1 MNCKKNKKSKH
12 HAFTL
17 VEILV
22 SVVISAFIAMV
33 AVAAMKVVS
42 SSGKR
47 IEEYVD
53 YTSELRIAAQTIRR
67 DMENLYRSQDKSKML
82 FSCQFED
89 SPMGPVQK
97 LRFYTVSR
105 VQARPS
111 DAERDVYEVEY
122 FLMTAQERQE
132 LSQQETSYDSQNA
145 ETSTENEDTF
155 IMRSFLMRRYQ
166 PNPDPNSQP
175 GGILT
180 VMAPD
185 MVEFYISF
193 WDGEQWVDQWDPES
207 ERLPILAEVNLTM
220 FNPESEFP
228 SNVKFL
234 TSWFLTGDN
243 RMSTENGP
251 YDDDGQKTGYIQSDS
266 MSQSQTGLQQ

>member
-1 MNCKKNKKSKH
+1 MNSKKTVKSKYR
-12 HAFTL
+12 AFTL
-17 VEILV
+17 VEIII

-53 YTSELRIAAQTIRR
+53 YTSELRVAAQTIRR
-67 DMENLYRSQDKSKML
+67 DLENLYRSEDKSKML

-97 LRFYTVSR
+97 LRFYTISR
-105 VQARPS
+105 VQARPGE
-111 DAERDVYEVEY
+111 AEKDVYEVEY
-122 FLMTAQERQE
+122 FLMTAQQRQE
-132 LSQQETSYDSQNA
+132 LSQQEISQDSQNS
-145 ETSTENEDTF
+145 ETDTETEDVF
-155 IMRSFLMRRYQ
+155 IMRSFLMRRYE

-180 VMAPD
+180 VMVPD
-185 MVEFYISF
+185 IVEFYISF

-207 ERLPILAEVNLTM
+207 KTLPYLAEVNLTM
-220 FNPESEFP
+220 FNAESEFP
-228 SNVKFL
+228 STVKFL
-234 TSWFLTGDN
+234 TSRFLTGDN
-243 RMSTENGP
+243 QMSTETGP
-251 YDDDGQKTGYIQSDS
+251 YDDDGEKTGYIQSDGL
-266 MSQSQTGLQQ
+266 SQSQTGLQ